1 MPLAAGTRLGP
12 YEVLGLIG
20 AGGMGEVYKARDTR
34 LGRLA
39 ALKMMRPDW
48 SDEPGQRRR
57 FVREAR
63 TASSLNHPNILTIYE
78 IDADGGQDYIAME
91 YVEGGTLADVMKAG
105 PLEAER
111 ALRVAAQVADALEAA
126 HAASIVHRDLKP
138 SNIMMTAADR
148 VKIVDFGLARV
159 GTASPTDETADALTE
174 QGAVVGTTPYMSPE
188 QAAGHAVDG
197 RSDLFSLGIILYEM
211 LAGRRPFAA
220 DSTAGTLA
228 AILRDAPA
236 PILGVAPGL

>member
-1 MPLAAGTRLGP
+1 MNVRTKGAAVPSEILTGRTVGHYLI
-12 YEVLGLIG
+12 LGLLG
-20 AGGMGEVYKARDTR
+20 EGGMGVVYQARDTR

-48 SDEPGQRRR
+48 ADEPEQRRR

-63 TASSLNHPNILTIYE
+63 TASSLNHPNILTVYE

-111 ALRVAAQVADALEAA
+111 ALRVAAQVADALGAA

-138 SNIMMTAADR
+138 SNIMMAAGDR
-148 VKIVDFGLARV
+148 VKVVDFGLAKLSA
-159 GTASPTDETADALTE
+159 ASPTDETADVLTE
-174 QGAVVGTTPYMSPE
+174 QGAVVGTTAYMSPE
-188 QAAGHAVDG
+188 QAAGHAIDG
-197 RSDLFSLGIILYEM
+197 RSILFSLGIILYEM

-220 DSTAGTLA
+220 ARRQARS
-228 AILRDAPA
+228 LRS
-236 PILGVAPGL
+236 

>member
-1 MPLAAGTRLGP
+1 MRPQDRAVQTETLTGRTVGHYLILG
-12 YEVLGLIG
+12 VLGE
-20 AGGMGEVYKARDTR
+20 GGMGVVYQARDTR

-39 ALKMMRPDW
+39 ALKMMRADWAGEPD
-48 SDEPGQRRR
+48 QRRR

-138 SNIMMTAADR
+138 SNIMMAAGDR
-148 VKIVDFGLARV
+148 VKVVDFGLAK
-159 GTASPTDETADALTE
+159 L
-174 QGAVVGTTPYMSPE
+174 GA
-188 QAAGHAVDG
+188 
-197 RSDLFSLGIILYEM
+197 
-211 LAGRRPFAA
+211 
-220 DSTAGTLA
+220 
-228 AILRDAPA
+228 
-236 PILGVAPGL
+236 GVTR